1 MELISY
7 NHILNNVKV
16 DTWQNAIKEAGNLLV
31 KTNDITYTYIE
42 EMIKS
47 VETLG
52 PYIVIMPGLAIAH
65 SAPSSSVKKNSISL
79 ITLDNPINFGS
90 ENDPVKIVLCL
101 ACVDK
106 TSHINSLSKLANILM
121 TDNIIDS
128 IYNCNSTLEIY
139 NLFNC

>member
-128 IYNCNSTLEIY
+128 IYNCNYTLEIY

>member
-1 MELISY
+1 MKLISY

>member
-52 PYIVIMPGLAIAH
+52 PYIVIMPGLAIVH

>member
-47 VETLG
+47 FETLG

-128 IYNCNSTLEIY
+128 IYNCNSALEIY

>member
-16 DTWQNAIKEAGNLLV
+16 ATWQNAIKEAGNLLV